1 MSHRGWWYRHLEHL
15 DVHRT
20 GNGGSQAS
28 ARGPIPVAPV
38 QHAQPFEVK
47 STPEKVAHTAYSAMA
62 PSTHSTMFFHG
73 HCTRAVALWC
83 ACFVAWRTILGGGGG
98 GHFKPFR
105 PRVGELLHASRG
117 IARGVRLTLQALVT
131 GFHGSSL
138 VFLSACR
145 GGGLRFAIFCNFLQF
160 ITVFSQL
167 LLACPSCV
175 PIGALCWNRFWQEAT
190 DDYFIYGSCAKP
202 VSATRD
208 ICAERRLLQL

>member
-20 GNGGSQAS
+20 SNGGSQAS

-47 STPEKVAHTAYSAMA
+47 STPEKVAHTAYSAMG

-98 GHFKPFR
+98 VTSSHFAHVWENCCTPA
-105 PRVGELLHASRG
+105 GES
-117 IARGVRLTLQALVT
+117 Q
-131 GFHGSSL
+131 
-138 VFLSACR
+138 
-145 GGGLRFAIFCNFLQF
+145 GG
-160 ITVFSQL
+160 
-167 LLACPSCV
+167 
-175 PIGALCWNRFWQEAT
+175 
-190 DDYFIYGSCAKP
+190 CA
-202 VSATRD
+202 
-208 ICAERRLLQL
+208 